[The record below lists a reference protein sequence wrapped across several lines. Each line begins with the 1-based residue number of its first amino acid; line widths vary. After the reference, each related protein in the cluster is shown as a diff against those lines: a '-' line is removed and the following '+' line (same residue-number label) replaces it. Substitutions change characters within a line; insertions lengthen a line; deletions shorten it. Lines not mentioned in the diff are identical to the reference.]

1 MSDTLTNIHD
11 LVGRCPF
18 ATSQKVLA
26 GKWALLILHE
36 LAEGPVRF
44 RELERRLN
52 PVTQATLTRALR
64 QMEHDGLISR
74 KVYATVP
81 PKVEYSLSEM
91 GAEFRTVLTALES
104 WGLKYIEFMK
114 GSGRI

>member
-11 LVGRCPF
+11 LVRRCPF

-52 PVTQATLTRALR
+52 PIT
-64 QMEHDGLISR
+64 
-74 KVYATVP
+74 
-81 PKVEYSLSEM
+81 
-91 GAEFRTVLTALES
+91 
-104 WGLKYIEFMK
+104 
-114 GSGRI
+114 

>member
-52 PVTQATLTRALR
+52 PITQATLTRALR

-81 PKVEYSLSEM
+81 PKVEYSLSEV
-91 GAEFRTVLTALES
+91 GGRVSHGPNRFRIRSYLIQHKKES
-104 WGLKYIEFMK
+104 
-114 GSGRI
+114 

>member
-36 LAEGPVRF
+36 LAKGPVRF

-52 PVTQATLTRALR
+52 PVTQAT
-64 QMEHDGLISR
+64 
-74 KVYATVP
+74 
-81 PKVEYSLSEM
+81 PKVEYSLSEI
-91 GAEFRTVLTALES
+91 GADFRTVLTALES

-114 GSGRI
+114 ESGRI